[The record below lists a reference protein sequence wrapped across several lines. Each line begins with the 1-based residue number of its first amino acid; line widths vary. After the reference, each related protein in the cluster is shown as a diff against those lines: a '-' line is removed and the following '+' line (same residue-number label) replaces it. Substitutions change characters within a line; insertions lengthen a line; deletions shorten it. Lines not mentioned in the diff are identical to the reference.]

1 MFNVRDI
8 VKYKTLIN
16 SHENWGVIV
25 EILNVE
31 DSVHQEAK
39 GVRLYRVNPLNTSI
53 SYEFIEEK
61 NIIQAYSMYYEE
73 KGEQFTIQKYYK
85 VNRSYKM
92 NDLKLKAIIQK
103 TKKIEEKFW
112 ENYEDETSEAN
123 DLLDS
128 AITIMRLKGNII
140 TELNRKIV
148 ELQQEVLDAYED
160 GLNEE

>member
-1 MFNVRDI
+1 
-8 VKYKTLIN
+8 
-16 SHENWGVIV
+16 
-25 EILNVE
+25 
-31 DSVHQEAK
+31 
-39 GVRLYRVNPLNTSI
+39 
-53 SYEFIEEK
+53 
-61 NIIQAYSMYYEE
+61 
-73 KGEQFTIQKYYK
+73 
-85 VNRSYKM
+85 M

-112 ENYEDETSEAN
+112 ENYEDETSGAN

-148 ELQQEVLDAYED
+148 ELQQEVLYAYED